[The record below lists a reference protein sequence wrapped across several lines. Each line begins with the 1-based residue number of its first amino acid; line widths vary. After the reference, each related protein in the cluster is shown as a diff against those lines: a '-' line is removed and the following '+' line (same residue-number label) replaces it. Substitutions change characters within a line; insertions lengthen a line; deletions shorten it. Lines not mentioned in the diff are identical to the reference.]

1 MDRQDKVAAAKATLE
16 QGIASIESG
25 DDWRKMLTGMAN
37 NARVKLSARRYSY
50 TNQMLVAIAGMVMN
64 VDSSSVATYK
74 GWSKVGRNVK
84 KGEKAVYI
92 LAPRPFTKEVTKGDG
107 STERRAGMFFR
118 AMPVFLVGQTEGA
131 ELPPPPDM
139 PKPVMPNDVVGFDA
153 HLEKLNQVAL
163 GIEGNPV
170 SSLSVRDRQTG
181 DPSGAN
187 GWYVPA
193 TREIVVVRTD
203 NQAGMFKTMLHE
215 VAHSLMHRTEHHS
228 YAWQEVEA
236 ESVAFIVSSVFGLDT
251 SSYTFPYVTTWATA
265 DKTER
270 NATKI
275 VMKSGDRI
283 VKAVN
288 VILDALLGEMDSEP
302 EADE

>member
-1 MDRQDKVAAAKATLE
+1 MDRDDKVAAAKATLE
-16 QGIASIESG
+16 QGIASIETG
-25 DDWRKMLTGMAN
+25 DDWKRMLTGIAS

-50 TNQMLVAIAGMVMN
+50 PNQMLVAIAGMVLN
-64 VDSSSVATYK
+64 VDASSVATYK

-84 KGEKAVYI
+84 KGEKATYI
-92 LAPRPFTKEVTKGDG
+92 LAPRPFVKEVVKNGV
-107 STERRAGMFFR
+107 TEQKAGMFFR

-131 ELPPPPDM
+131 ELPPPPEM
-139 PKPVMPNDVVGFDA
+139 PKPVMPDDVVGF
-153 HLEKLNQVAL
+153 HTLVEKLNQVAL
-163 GIEGNPV
+163 GIDGQPV
-170 SSLSVRDRQTG
+170 TSLTVRERQNG
-181 DPSGAN
+181 DPDKAN

-193 TREIVVVRTD
+193 SREIVVVRTD
-203 NQAGMFKTMLHE
+203 NQAGMFKTMVHE

-251 SSYTFPYVTTWATA
+251 SGYSFPYVTTWATA

-288 VILDALLGEMDSEP
+288 TILDALIGAEEVT
-302 EADE
+302 EE